1 MTSISVCMVA
11 GEASADRHA
20 AAVIRELKRILP
32 EVEVFGMGGPAM
44 AEAGMEC
51 LYGMEQ
57 FSVMGFSDVL
67 PRIRQIHSVYRGL
80 CDEVLKRRP
89 QVVVPVDL
97 PDFNMRLAGRLK
109 RSGLKI
115 LYYIAPQAWAWRK
128 YRARTLA
135 RITDGLA
142 VIFPFEEAFFSSYG
156 VNARYVGHP
165 FMEEHSAGAAG
176 GTWPPG
182 RIALLP
188 GSRMHEIRTIL
199 PVMIEAKRIVQKRHP
214 HITWHLPVAAGIDPA
229 AVQSL
234 ADPDVELHS
243 SLTQADLAV
252 VKSGTSSFEMALKGV
267 PEVICYR
274 TSGLNYRLARAFVRI
289 DYIGMPNIILGRR
302 AVPELIQ
309 NDLTPERLAR
319 EVLEIIED
327 RQRYERMQQSFD
339 EMRRMLGNASPSKG
353 VATWIAD
360 MAG

>member
-1 MTSISVCMVA
+1 MTRLSVCMVA

-20 AAVIRELKRILP
+20 AAVIRELKRTVP
-32 EVEVFGMGGPAM
+32 GVEVFGMGGPAM

-51 LYGMEQ
+51 LYGMEK

-80 CDEVLKRRP
+80 CDAARERNP

-128 YRARTLA
+128 YRARKLA

-165 FMEEHSAGAAG
+165 FMEEQESSAAE

-199 PVMIEAKRIVQKRHP
+199 PVMIEAKRIVQNRHP
-214 HITWHLPVAAGIDPA
+214 DITWHLPVAAGIDPA
-229 AVQSL
+229 AVRSL

-243 SLTQADLAV
+243 SLPAADLAV
-252 VKSGTSSFEMALKGV
+252 VKSGTSSFEMALKGI

-274 TSGLNYRLARAFVRI
+274 TSSLNYRLARAFVRI
-289 DYIGMPNIILGRR
+289 DHIGMPNIILGRR

-309 NDLTPERLAR
+309 NELTPERLAR

-327 RQRYERMQQSFD
+327 RQRYDRMRQSFG
-339 EMRRMLGNASPSKG
+339 EMRRMLGDASPSKG

>member
-20 AAVIRELKRILP
+20 AAVIRELKHIAPRAKI
-32 EVEVFGMGGPAM
+32 FGMGGPAM

-51 LYGMEQ
+51 LYGMDQ

-67 PRIRQIHSVYRGL
+67 PRIRQILSVYRGL
-80 CDEVLKRRP
+80 CAEVRKRKP

-109 RSGLKI
+109 RSGLKV

-142 VIFPFEEAFFSSYG
+142 VIFPFEEGFFSSYG

-165 FMEEHSAGAAG
+165 FMEEQSPGATR

-188 GSRMHEIRTIL
+188 GSRMHEIQTIL

-214 HITWHLPVAAGIDPA
+214 DIAWHLPVAAGIENA

-234 ADPDVELHS
+234 ADPDIELLS
-243 SLTQADLAV
+243 SLAAADLAV
-252 VKSGTSSFEMALKGV
+252 VKSGTSSLEMALKGI

-274 TSGLNYRLARAFVRI
+274 TSSLNYWLARTFVKV
-289 DYIGMPNIILGRR
+289 DHIGMPNIILGRR

-309 NDLTPERLAR
+309 DDLTPGRLAR

-327 RQRYERMQQSFD
+327 RQRYDRMQQSFE
-339 EMRRMLGNASPSKG
+339 EMRKVLGNASPSKG

>member
-1 MTSISVCMVA
+1 MVA

-115 LYYIAPQAWAWRK
+115 LYYIAPQAWAGRK

-165 FMEEHSAGAAG
+165 FMEEQSAGAAG

-199 PVMIEAKRIVQKRHP
+199 PVMIEVKRIVQKSP
-214 HITWHLPVAAGIDPA
+214 HITWHLPGGRIDPRFGPGR
-229 AVQSL
+229 SRRG
-234 ADPDVELHS
+234 LHS
-243 SLTQADLAV
+243 SLTQV
-252 VKSGTSSFEMALKGV
+252 TWPWSSQGHRASDSAQKV
-267 PEVICYR
+267 PRSHLLPDI
-274 TSGLNYRLARAFVRI
+274 GLNYRLARAFVRI
-289 DYIGMPNIILGRR
+289 DHIGMPNIILGRR

-309 NDLTPERLAR
+309 DELTPERLAR

-327 RQRYERMQQSFD
+327 RQRYDRMQQSFD

>member
-20 AAVIRELKRILP
+20 AAVIRELKRAAP
-32 EVEVFGMGGPAM
+32 KAEVFGMGGPAM

-80 CDEVLKRRP
+80 CDEALKRKP
-89 QVVVPVDL
+89 QVVMPVDL

-109 RSGLKI
+109 RSGMKV
-115 LYYIAPQAWAWRK
+115 LYYIAPQAWAWRR

-165 FMEEHSAGAAG
+165 FMEEQGEGAPG
-176 GTWPPG
+176 GAWPPG
-182 RIALLP
+182 RVALLP

-199 PVMIEAKRIVQKRHP
+199 PIMIEAKRIVQGRHP
-214 HITWHLPVAAGIDPA
+214 DITWHLPVAAGIDPA

-243 SLTQADLAV
+243 SLTVADLALA
-252 VKSGTSSFEMALKGV
+252 KSGTSSFEMALKGI

-274 TSGLNYRLARAFVRI
+274 TSSLNYRLARAFVRI
-289 DYIGMPNIILGRR
+289 DHIGMPNIILGRQ

-309 NDLTPERLAR
+309 DDLTPERLAR
-319 EVLEIIED
+319 EALVIIED
-327 RQRYERMQQSFD
+327 RQRYDRMRQSFD
-339 EMRRMLGNASPSKG
+339 EMRRMLGDASPSKG

>member
-1 MTSISVCMVA
+1 MRGPVCMVA

-20 AAVIRELKRILP
+20 AAVIRALREIAP
-32 EVEVFGMGGPAM
+32 GVEIFGMGGPAM

-51 LYGMEQ
+51 LYGIEEL
-57 FSVMGFSDVL
+57 SVMGFSDVL
-67 PRIRQIHSVYRGL
+67 PRIIHILSVYRGL
-80 CDEVLKRRP
+80 CRAIRERKP
-89 QVVVPVDL
+89 SVVMPVDL
-97 PDFNMRLAGRLK
+97 PDFNMRLARRAK
-109 RSGLKI
+109 DSGAKV

>member
-67 PRIRQIHSVYRGL
+67 PRIRQIHSVYREL

-165 FMEEHSAGAAG
+165 FMEGHSAGAAG